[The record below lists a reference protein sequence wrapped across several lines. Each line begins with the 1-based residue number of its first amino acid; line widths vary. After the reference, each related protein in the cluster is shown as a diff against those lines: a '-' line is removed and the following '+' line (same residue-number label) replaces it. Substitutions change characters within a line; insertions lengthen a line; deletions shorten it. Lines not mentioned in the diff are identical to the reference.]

1 MSFNKKY
8 LPELPV
14 LMKIRER
21 YSSDKDFLD
30 SYLRKVDAIVGSN
43 DSFEYLKKI
52 KDKVENDRKLGD

>member
-52 KDKVENDRKLGD
+52 KDKVENDKKLGD